1 MGSVARPEV
10 RPQTTSTGGTAG
22 SASTRRRISIPS
34 SVGIGVMPSRINALT
49 TPSFS
54 PIPVPDQTDHSSAI
68 ALACGCSRPKRK
80 VSSVIQSFA
89 VA

>member
-1 MGSVARPEV
+1 
-10 RPQTTSTGGTAG
+10 
-22 SASTRRRISIPS
+22 
-34 SVGIGVMPSRINALT
+34 MPSRISAAT

-54 PIPVPDQTDHSSAI
+54 PMPAPDQTDHSSAI
-68 ALACGCSRPKRK
+68 ARACGCSRPKRT